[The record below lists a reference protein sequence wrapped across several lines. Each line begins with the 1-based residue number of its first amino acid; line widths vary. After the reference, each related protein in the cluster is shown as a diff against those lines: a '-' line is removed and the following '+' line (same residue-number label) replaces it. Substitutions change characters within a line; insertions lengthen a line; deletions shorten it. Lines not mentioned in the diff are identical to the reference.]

1 MQNLI
6 LVQRM
11 IGKMLNNK
19 IDMPTVLTPA
29 SKPSASKYT
38 MSSDENTMDTFGS
51 HISYETHRH
60 TNSVERVVQM
70 DYSKQ

>member
-1 MQNLI
+1 
-6 LVQRM
+6 
-11 IGKMLNNK
+11 
-19 IDMPTVLTPA
+19 MPTVLTPA

-38 MSSDENTMDTFGS
+38 MSSDENTMDPFGS